1 MNTVLEFAS
10 LFNVS
15 GVGLVLLVSWLVLRR
30 YPATFFRH
38 WILAYGSIFVFL
50 GLELVVSL
58 VGRSWPV
65 SLLEVVAMTSTVWFQ
80 AQTALHFREQRL
92 PTVGYGLVVGFNL
105 LLTGA
110 LLAAGLPFQQAALL
124 PALGMAFGTLWLG
137 VIMMRGRGLSDDVGL
152 NWLGLPLVLM
162 GLLPFFYPLI
172 LGTPH
177 AWVGYWAGG
186 LLNTLVGAGMIV
198 YLLENTAIRLRQ
210 TNRELRKLDE
220 MKTSFLATVSH
231 ELRTPLTAIKG
242 AASMLATPEGAAVA
256 PKLVPLVLNNAT
268 RLEGLITDL
277 LDATSIE
284 AGRMRYHRREAD
296 LGRLVAEVA
305 AASALQFEGRKLA
318 FSTRL
323 PEAPLPALV
332 DGVRIHQVV
341 TNLLTNAAKFTD
353 PGGRVTLTLRREGD
367 EAVLEVAD
375 TGIGIP
381 AEHREKV
388 FDKVYQVEGGDTR
401 RANGSGLGLSIVK
414 AIVEEGHSGKLELES
429 APGAGTTVRVRLALA
444 EQAEK
449 TLTHS

>member
-1 MNTVLEFAS
+1 MNSVLQFAS

-30 YPATFFRH
+30 YPTTFFRY
-38 WILAYGSIFVFL
+38 WILAYGAIFIFL
-50 GLELVVSL
+50 GLELIASL
-58 VGRSWPV
+58 IGRSWLL
-65 SLLEVVAMTSTVWFQ
+65 SLLEVVAMTSAVWFE

-92 PTVGYGLVVGFNL
+92 PTVGYGLALAFNVL
-105 LLTGA
+105 LSGA
-110 LLAAGLPFQQAALL
+110 LLASGLPFQQAALL
-124 PALGMAFGTLWLG
+124 PALGMAGGTLWLG
-137 VIMMRGRGLSDDVGL
+137 SLMLRGRGLSDDVGL
-152 NWLGLPLVLM
+152 NWLGMPLVLM
-162 GLLPFFYPLI
+162 GLLPFFFPLI
-172 LGTPH
+172 VATPH

-186 LLNTLVGAGMIV
+186 LLNTLVGVGMVV
-198 YLLENTAIRLRQ
+198 YLLENTASRLRQ
-210 TNRELRKLDE
+210 TNRELRHLDE

-242 AASMLATPEGAAVA
+242 AASMLASPEGATVA
-256 PKLVPLVLNNAT
+256 PRLVPLVLNNAT
-268 RLEGLITDL
+268 RLEGLIADL

-284 AGRMRYHRREAD
+284 AGRMRYHRRPTD

-305 AASALQFEGRKLA
+305 AASALQLEGRKLT

-332 DGVRIHQVV
+332 DAVRIHQVV

-353 PGGRVTLTLRREGD
+353 PGGRVTLTLRQEGD

-381 AEHREKV
+381 PEHREKV
-388 FDKVYQVEGGDTR
+388 FDKFYQVEGGDTR

-414 AIVEEGHSGKLELES
+414 AIVEEGHGGALELES
-429 APGAGTTVRVRLALA
+429 TPGAGTTFRVRLALA
-444 EQAEK
+444 EQPEK